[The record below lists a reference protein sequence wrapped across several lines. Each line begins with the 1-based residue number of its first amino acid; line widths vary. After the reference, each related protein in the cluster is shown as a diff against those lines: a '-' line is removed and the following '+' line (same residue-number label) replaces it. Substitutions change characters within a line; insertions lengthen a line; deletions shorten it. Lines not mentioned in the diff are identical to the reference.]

1 MSSVRSGS
9 LRQPAVDAAEAAEIG
24 RHIPG
29 LDGLRALAIL
39 LVIPHNLDL
48 LRPPVPLALYPV
60 VTLMHA
66 GWIGVQLF
74 FVLSG
79 FLITGNLL
87 DTRGSENY
95 FRAFF
100 GRRALRILP
109 LYYAVLLI
117 AFVIVP
123 ALVAVPPETS
133 ATRLN
138 KLWVATF
145 LSNWVQPFGGG
156 VHGFTHFWSLAV
168 EEQFYLLWP
177 FLVILCRPIAL
188 AWVCGAV
195 AMLALGVR
203 IGLEA
208 LHFPSDALY
217 MFTISRMDALALG
230 AAAACLMRTAS
241 AREWCERFRRQLA
254 LAVALTLAAT
264 SIVTRGLVLDAA
276 STQTWG
282 YSLLSLG
289 FALIVLLTAL
299 PQRGLT
305 GQILAPLAWRPLRLI
320 GRYSYGMYIFHLP
333 LSVFIAFPLLQRV
346 IPHVT
351 TTVGVAYIVIM
362 TVVTFCLAALSYEL
376 FESPFLRLKGR
387 LMPRN
392 TLNARA
398 RSSADHPAAT
408 E

>member
-1 MSSVRSGS
+1 MSNVGSGS
-9 LRQPAVDAAEAAEIG
+9 LREPAVDAAESAEIG

-48 LRPPVPLALYPV
+48 LRPPIPLALYPM

-100 GRRALRILP
+100 GRRALRIMP
-109 LYYAVLLI
+109 LYYGVLLL

-123 ALVAVPPETS
+123 AFVAVPPETN
-133 ATRLN
+133 AARLN
-138 KLWVATF
+138 QLWLATF
-145 LSNWVQPFGGG
+145 LSNWVQPYGEG
-156 VHGFTHFWSLAV
+156 VRGFTHFWSLAV
-168 EEQFYLLWP
+168 EEQFYLIWP
-177 FLVILCRPIAL
+177 FLVILCRPTVLVWA
-188 AWVCGAV
+188 CGAIAV
-195 AMLALGVR
+195 VALGVR
-203 IGLEA
+203 ITLEA

-230 AAAACLMRTAS
+230 AAAACVMRIPRARDWS
-241 AREWCERFRRQLA
+241 ARFTGQLA
-254 LAVALTLAAT
+254 LAAVLTLGAT
-264 SIVTRGLVLDAA
+264 TIVTRGLVLDAA

-305 GQILAPLAWRPLRLI
+305 GRILRPLAWRPLRLI

-333 LSVFIAFPLLQRV
+333 LSVFIAFPLLQHLVPDINTAVRAGYV
-346 IPHVT
+346 V
-351 TTVGVAYIVIM
+351 VM
-362 TVVTFCLAALSYEL
+362 TVVTFCLAALSYEF

-392 TLNARA
+392 TRSARA

>member
-1 MSSVRSGS
+1 MSNVGSGS
-9 LRQPAVDAAEAAEIG
+9 LREPAVDAAESAEIG

-48 LRPPVPLALYPV
+48 LRPPVPLALYPM

-117 AFVIVP
+117 AFIIVP
-123 ALVAVPPETS
+123 AFVAVPAETN

-138 KLWVATF
+138 QLWLATF
-145 LSNWVQPFGGG
+145 LINWVQPFGAG

-177 FLVILCRPIAL
+177 FLVILCRPMAL
-188 AWVCGAV
+188 AWACGAV
-195 AMLALGVR
+195 AIVALGVR
-203 IGLEA
+203 IALEA

-217 MFTISRMDALALG
+217 MFTICRMDALALG
-230 AAAACLMRTAS
+230 AAAASLMRIPR
-241 AREWCERFRRQLA
+241 AREWLARFKGRVA
-254 LAVALTLAAT
+254 LAAVLTLAAT
-264 SIVTRGLVLDAA
+264 TVVTRGLVLDAA

-282 YSLLSLG
+282 YTLLSLG
-289 FALIVLLTAL
+289 FAMVVLLTAL
-299 PQRGLT
+299 PQSGLP
-305 GQILAPLAWRPLRLI
+305 GRILSPLAWRPLRLI

-333 LSVFIAFPLLQRV
+333 LSVFVAFPLLQRMF
-346 IPHVT
+346 PHIT
-351 TTVGVAYIVIM
+351 TTVGLTYAVIM
-362 TVVTFCLAALSYEL
+362 TVVTFCLAAVSYEL

-387 LMPRN
+387 LMPKNARS
-392 TLNARA
+392 ARA

>member
-1 MSSVRSGS
+1 MSNVGSGG
-9 LRQPAVDAAEAAEIG
+9 LREPAVDAAESAEIG

-39 LVIPHNLDL
+39 LVVPHNLDL
-48 LRPPVPLALYPV
+48 LRPPVPLILYPV

-87 DTRGSENY
+87 DTRGSDNY

-109 LYYAVLLI
+109 LYYAVLLL
-117 AFVIVP
+117 AFVLVP
-123 ALVAVPPETS
+123 ANRT
-133 ATRLN
+133 N
-138 KLWVATF
+138 QLWLATF
-145 LSNWVQPFGGG
+145 LINWVQPFGAG

-177 FLVILCRPIAL
+177 LLVVLCRPAAL
-188 AWVCGAV
+188 AWACGAV
-195 AMLALGVR
+195 EIIALGVR

-217 MFTISRMDALALG
+217 MFTICRMDALALG
-230 AAAACLMRTAS
+230 AAAASLMRIPR
-241 AREWCERFRRQLA
+241 AREWCARSTGQLA
-254 LAVALTLAAT
+254 LAAALTLAAT
-264 SIVTRGLVLDAA
+264 TVVTRGLVLDAA

-299 PQRGLT
+299 PHRGLT
-305 GQILAPLAWRPLRLI
+305 GRMLRALAWRPLRLI

-333 LSVFIAFPLLQRV
+333 LSVFIAFPLLQRLA
-346 IPHVT
+346 PHIT
-351 TTVGVAYIVIM
+351 TGVGLAYVAVL

-387 LMPRN
+387 LLPRN
-392 TLNARA
+392 ARSASA

>member
-1 MSSVRSGS
+1 MSNVGSGS
-9 LRQPAVDAAEAAEIG
+9 LREPAVDAAESAEIG

-109 LYYAVLLI
+109 LYYAVLLL
-117 AFVIVP
+117 AFVFLP
-123 ALVAVPPETS
+123 AS
-133 ATRLN
+133 RMDQ
-138 KLWVATF
+138 LWLATF
-145 LSNWVQPFGGG
+145 LGNWVEPFGAG

-177 FLVILCRPIAL
+177 LLVILCRPVAL
-188 AWVCGAV
+188 AWACAAV
-195 AMLALGVR
+195 AIVALGVR
-203 IGLEA
+203 IVLEA
-208 LHFPSDALY
+208 MHFPSDALY
-217 MFTISRMDALALG
+217 MFTICRMDALALG
-230 AAAACLMRTAS
+230 AAAACVVRIPR
-241 AREWCERFRRQLA
+241 AREWFARFTGRLA
-254 LAVALTLAAT
+254 LAAALTLAAT
-264 SIVTRGLVLDAA
+264 TIVTRGLTLDAT

-299 PQRGLT
+299 PQSGLT
-305 GQILAPLAWRPLRLI
+305 ARLMSPLAWRPLRLI

-333 LSVFIAFPLLQRV
+333 LSVFIAFPLLQRLY
-346 IPHVT
+346 PHIT
-351 TTVGVAYIVIM
+351 TTVGVAYVVVM
-362 TVVTFCLAALSYEL
+362 TVVTFCLAAVSYEL

-392 TLNARA
+392 A
-398 RSSADHPAAT
+398 RSAPARSAADQPAAT